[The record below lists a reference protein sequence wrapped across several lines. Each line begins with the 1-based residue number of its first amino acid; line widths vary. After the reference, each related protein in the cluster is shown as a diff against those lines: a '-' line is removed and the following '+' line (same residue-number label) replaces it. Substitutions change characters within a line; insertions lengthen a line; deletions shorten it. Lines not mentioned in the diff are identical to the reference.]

1 MKKTLFARTYAA
13 YSCLILIA
21 FLVTGVVF
29 SVKTNQYAASQK
41 QQMLEQTVDQLM
53 SSTQLYLDHQ
63 DYNNDHSQELY
74 MMNLAQI
81 SQSNQV
87 EMVLADQDGNVLL
100 EVDGEQVQKGQNGKQ
115 LQQRIV
121 EIIKEKGVYEEAVGT
136 LGKYFDTPQY
146 VTGRVCTSKDGSQS
160 VLLFV
165 AESSSSE
172 VTMLQETMHTF
183 FLIML
188 IVLCCVMLMTYFITE
203 RLTTP
208 LKRIANAAKSF
219 ARGDFSARV
228 PEDSGCEEIV
238 ELSHSFNN
246 MADSMNQLEEMSREF
261 VGNVSHELKTPMTS
275 IGGFVDGMLDGTIP
289 RDRWEKYLGVISEEI
304 KRLSRLIGRML
315 GAAKIQSGELVLNT
329 APFDICEMI
338 SVIVLSFEKQINDK
352 KIDIDI
358 QMEDRLIVNGDRDNI
373 FQVVYN
379 LVDNAVKFVDLGGQL
394 SILAKAENGRF
405 TFHIRNTGESI
416 REEDLS
422 HIFDR
427 FYKTDKSRSR
437 DKTGVGLGLYIVK
450 NIINLHGGD
459 ISVRSGG
466 GETVFSFDLPL
477 ATEKQQ
483 KSINSK
489 I

>member
-1 MKKTLFARTYAA
+1 MKKTLFAKTYAA

-21 FLVTGVVF
+21 FIVTGSVF
-29 SVKTNQYAASQK
+29 AIKTNQYAAHQK
-41 QQMLEQTVDQLM
+41 QEILEQTMNQVM
-53 SSTQLYLDHQ
+53 SSTQIYLDSK
-63 DYNNDHSQELY
+63 DFDNTHSQQLY
-74 MMNLAQI
+74 AMSLTQI
-81 SQSNQV
+81 SQNS
-87 EMVLADQDGNVLL
+87 EAELLLADESGQVIWQVNGDGVKSTEN
-100 EVDGEQVQKGQNGKQ
+100 QKIQN
-115 LQQRIV
+115 R
-121 EIIKEKGVYEEAVGT
+121 IIKNLEKEGSYEEAIGT
-136 LGKYFDTPQY
+136 LGKYFKSPQF
-146 VTGRVCTSKDGSQS
+146 VTGKVCTSSDGSQRAL
-160 VLLFV
+160 VFV

-172 VTMLQETMHTF
+172 VTMLKEIMHTF
-183 FLIML
+183 FLVML
-188 IVLCCVMLMTYFITE
+188 IVLCCTILVTYFITE

-208 LKRIANAAKSF
+208 LKRIANAAKGF

-228 PEDSGCEEIV
+228 SEDNGCDEV
-238 ELSHSFNN
+238 DELSHSFNN

-261 VGNVSHELKTPMTS
+261 VGKVSHELKTPMTS

-289 RDRWEKYLGVISEEI
+289 KDKWEKYLGVISEEI
-304 KRLSRLIGRML
+304 KRLSRLITRML
-315 GAAKIQSGELVLNT
+315 NAAKIQSGELVLNT

-352 KIDIDI
+352 KIDMDI

-394 SILAKAENGRF
+394 SILAKGENGRF
-405 TFHIRNTGESI
+405 TFQIRNTGEGI
-416 REEDLS
+416 QEEDIP

-466 GETVFSFDLPL
+466 GETVFTFDLPL

-483 KSINSK
+483 KSINNK